1 MCLDVCEY
9 VSVFD
14 STAFEWHSWQNY
26 TKVGKLPHSHK
37 HTHVNTERLKFAHIH
52 NTTTHHPGRQTQK
65 RHLQYISTKIA
76 KDKLFFALSSIQHP
90 DSVYLMCMRRDYLQ
104 FVAHFSAWWFFRDR
118 IACFSLSLSL
128 SISIFHSPLLHVVPV
143 KTTNRSWIKVAD
155 TRTHTHTHAGI
166 SVWTC
171 VWACECESV
180 CSHSHFMYQ
189 TDDACAFDSNCK
201 SIVPFRSAGEF
212 VNELRYDI
220 FPFCIHFSFHIP
232 ADTIIFTRHH
242 YRLLVVPNRLTIS
255 ISSHIHT
262 HTRTYTPKKERE

>member
-1 MCLDVCEY
+1 MIL
-9 VSVFD
+9 S
-14 STAFEWHSWQNY
+14 
-26 TKVGKLPHSHK
+26 GSH
-37 HTHVNTERLKFAHIH
+37 RM
-52 NTTTHHPGRQTQK
+52 
-65 RHLQYISTKIA
+65 
-76 KDKLFFALSSIQHP
+76 FFA
-90 DSVYLMCMRRDYLQ
+90 
-104 FVAHFSAWWFFRDR
+104 
-118 IACFSLSLSL
+118 FSLSLYLYFS
-128 SISIFHSPLLHVVPV
+128 F
-143 KTTNRSWIKVAD
+143 TFAARSAGENNESKLNKGG
-155 TRTHTHTHAGI
+155 RHPHAGI

-262 HTRTYTPKKERE
+262 HTRTYTPKKERERVRKQDAHLDC

>member
-1 MCLDVCEY
+1 MCLDVCKY

-37 HTHVNTERLKFAHIH
+37 HTHVNTERLKFAHIHIH

-128 SISIFHSPLLHVVPV
+128 YLYFSF
-143 KTTNRSWIKVAD
+143 TFA
-155 TRTHTHTHAGI
+155 A
-166 SVWTC
+166 
-171 VWACECESV
+171 
-180 CSHSHFMYQ
+180 
-189 TDDACAFDSNCK
+189 
-201 SIVPFRSAGEF
+201 RSAGENNESKLNKGGRHPHPHTYAHRNF
-212 VNELRYDI
+212 CVNLCVSVWVWKCM
-220 FPFCIHFSFHIP
+220 F
-232 ADTIIFTRHH
+232 A
-242 YRLLVVPNRLTIS
+242 
-255 ISSHIHT
+255 
-262 HTRTYTPKKERE
+262 